1 MAQSNHSSDSSEA
14 SARKLLDA
22 ASKAASSLSSA
33 ASSLASLQPELSLS
47 GQLQISNLNQVQQ
60 HLEDLTRKRVTQ
72 LEVQLTGDGADL
84 LKNFQVS
91 PISLPVTLQGSNSSS
106 GSGSSSG
113 SSSFSSWGK
122 STLNQLQ
129 AALAKAFNED
139 AGEGKMLPSGMARC
153 SLVATRNERFL
164 KAQGTA

>member
-47 GQLQISNLNQVQQ
+47 GQLQISNPNQVQQ

-91 PISLPVTLQGSNSSS
+91 PISLPVTLQVSNSSS
-106 GSGSSSG
+106 GSGSNQRG
-113 SSSFSSWGK
+113 SI
-122 STLNQLQ
+122 LNQLQ
-129 AALAKAFNED
+129 NALIKSFEKD
-139 AGEGKMLPSGMARC
+139 AGEGKMLPFGMARC

-164 KAQGTA
+164 KA

>member
-91 PISLPVTLQGSNSSS
+91 PISLPVTLQVSNSSS
-106 GSGSSSG
+106 GSGSNQRG
-113 SSSFSSWGK
+113 SI
-122 STLNQLQ
+122 LNQLRN
-129 AALAKAFNED
+129 ALIKSFEKD
-139 AGEGKMLPSGMARC
+139 AGEGKMLPSGKARC

-164 KAQGTA
+164 KA

>member
-47 GQLQISNLNQVQQ
+47 GRLQITNLSQVQQ
-60 HLEDLTRKRVTQ
+60 QLEDLTRKRVTQ

-91 PISLPVTLQGSNSSS
+91 PISLPVTLQVSNSSS
-106 GSGSSSG
+106 GSGSNQRG
-113 SSSFSSWGK
+113 SI
-122 STLNQLQ
+122 LNQLQ
-129 AALAKAFNED
+129 NALIKSFEKD

-164 KAQGTA
+164 KA

>member
-60 HLEDLTRKRVTQ
+60 QLEDLTRKRVAQ
-72 LEVQLTGDGADL
+72 LEIQLTGDGADL

-91 PISLPVTLQGSNSSS
+91 PISLPVTLQVSNSSS
-106 GSGSSSG
+106 GSGSNQRG
-113 SSSFSSWGK
+113 SI
-122 STLNQLQ
+122 LNQLQ
-129 AALAKAFNED
+129 NALIKSFEKD

-164 KAQGTA
+164 KA

>member
-47 GQLQISNLNQVQQ
+47 GQFQISNLNQVQQ
-60 HLEDLTRKRVTQ
+60 QLEDLTRKRVTQ

-91 PISLPVTLQGSNSSS
+91 PISLPVTLQVSNSSS
-106 GSGSSSG
+106 GSGSNQRG
-113 SSSFSSWGK
+113 SI
-122 STLNQLQ
+122 LNQLQ
-129 AALAKAFNED
+129 NALIKSFEKD

-153 SLVATRNERFL
+153 SLVVNAL
-164 KAQGTA
+164 LGCHDPALSC

>member
-47 GQLQISNLNQVQQ
+47 GQLQITNLSQVQQ
-60 HLEDLTRKRVTQ
+60 QLEDLTRKRVTQ

-91 PISLPVTLQGSNSSS
+91 PISLPVTLQVSNSSS
-106 GSGSSSG
+106 GSGSNQRG
-113 SSSFSSWGK
+113 SI
-122 STLNQLQ
+122 LNQLQ
-129 AALAKAFNED
+129 NALIKSFEKD

-164 KAQGTA
+164 KA

>member
-91 PISLPVTLQGSNSSS
+91 PISLPVTLQVSNSSS
-106 GSGSSSG
+106 GSGSNQRG
-113 SSSFSSWGK
+113 SI
-122 STLNQLQ
+122 LNQLQ
-129 AALAKAFNED
+129 NALIKSFEKD

-164 KAQGTA
+164 KA

>member
-60 HLEDLTRKRVTQ
+60 QLEDLTRKRVTQ

-91 PISLPVTLQGSNSSS
+91 PISLPVTLQVSNSSS
-106 GSGSSSG
+106 GSGSNQRG
-113 SSSFSSWGK
+113 SI
-122 STLNQLQ
+122 LNQLQ
-129 AALAKAFNED
+129 NALIKSFEKD

-164 KAQGTA
+164 KA

>member
-1 MAQSNHSSDSSEA
+1 MAQSNHSSDSTEA

-60 HLEDLTRKRVTQ
+60 QLEDLTRKRVAQ
-72 LEVQLTGDGADL
+72 LEIQLTGDGADL

-91 PISLPVTLQGSNSSS
+91 PISLPVTLQVSNSSS
-106 GSGSSSG
+106 GSGSANSIDTEVSSASARRG
-113 SSSFSSWGK
+113 SIS
-122 STLNQLQ
+122 
-129 AALAKAFNED
+129 E
-139 AGEGKMLPSGMARC
+139 SGTDNPV
-153 SLVATRNERFL
+153 SHT
-164 KAQGTA
+164 

>member
-1 MAQSNHSSDSSEA
+1 MAQSNHSSDSTEA

-60 HLEDLTRKRVTQ
+60 QLEDLTRKRVAQ
-72 LEVQLTGDGADL
+72 LEIQLTGDGADL

-91 PISLPVTLQGSNSSS
+91 PISLPVTLQVSNSSS
-106 GSGSSSG
+106 GSGSNQRG
-113 SSSFSSWGK
+113 SI
-122 STLNQLQ
+122 LNQLQ
-129 AALAKAFNED
+129 NALIKSFEKD

-164 KAQGTA
+164 KA

>member
-1 MAQSNHSSDSSEA
+1 MAQSNHSSEA

-60 HLEDLTRKRVTQ
+60 QLEDLTRKRVTQ

-91 PISLPVTLQGSNSSS
+91 PISLPVTLQVSNSSS
-106 GSGSSSG
+106 GSGSNQRG
-113 SSSFSSWGK
+113 SI
-122 STLNQLQ
+122 LNQLQ
-129 AALAKAFNED
+129 NALIKSFEKD

-164 KAQGTA
+164 KA

>member
-22 ASKAASSLSSA
+22 ASKAASSL
-33 ASSLASLQPELSLS
+33 ASLQPELSLS

-60 HLEDLTRKRVTQ
+60 QLEDLTRKRVAQ
-72 LEVQLTGDGADL
+72 LEIQLTGDGADL

-91 PISLPVTLQGSNSSS
+91 PISLPVTLQVSNSSS
-106 GSGSSSG
+106 GSGSNQRG
-113 SSSFSSWGK
+113 SI
-122 STLNQLQ
+122 LNQLQ
-129 AALAKAFNED
+129 NALIKSFEKD

-164 KAQGTA
+164 KA